1 MNKNIESACVDIKD
15 PNSYTKRLDYLAEK
29 LEKTKE
35 CREINRR
42 YSKLYKSLEN
52 IIPKEKQDL
61 IRQLDDTYMELL
73 ILHEDFFYKNGYL
86 DKPEFKGVFRR
97 IKNWLFGLQS
107 ANNKP

>member
-1 MNKNIESACVDIKD
+1 MNKNIENTCVDIKD
-15 PNSYTKRLDYLAEK
+15 PHSYTKRLDYLAEK

-73 ILHEDFFYKNGYL
+73 ILHEDFFYKNGHL

-107 ANNKP
+107 TNNKP

>member
-73 ILHEDFFYKNGYL
+73 IFTKISLQNGCWTSL
-86 DKPEFKGVFRR
+86 EFKGF
-97 IKNWLFGLQS
+97 
-107 ANNKP
+107 